1 MPTSIRLKTKRRGRS
16 GPRLLLFSVAFVS
29 TFVLALAYWY
39 GADQLIAIVEE
50 VRAKVISGG
59 HVKLGIDLVPPAKP
73 EPEPTTTVPTK
84 IPSRT
89 IQVVDGD
96 TIRTNGLRYR
106 LVGFDAPETIDAK
119 CPKERVLGERATAR
133 LKAIVTVSRHS
144 LQLTEVRCSCPPG
157 TEGTQSC
164 NFGRRCGLL
173 KANGEDVGQI
183 LIREGLARPYV
194 CGSYGCPKRQ
204 PWC

>member
-1 MPTSIRLKTKRRGRS
+1 MPTSIRLKTK
-16 GPRLLLFSVAFVS
+16 LLLFSVAFVS
-29 TFVLALAYWY
+29 AFILALAVAHWY
-39 GADQLIAIVEE
+39 RADDA
-50 VRAKVISGG
+50 
-59 HVKLGIDLVPPAKP
+59 
-73 EPEPTTTVPTK
+73 PTPGDTK
-84 IPSRT
+84 IPTRT
-89 IQVVDGD
+89 IEVIDGD

-157 TEGTQSC
+157 TESTQSC
-164 NFGRRCGLL
+164 NYGRRCGLL

>member
-1 MPTSIRLKTKRRGRS
+1 MPTSIRPKTKS
-16 GPRLLLFSVAFVS
+16 LLLFSVAFVG
-29 TFVLALAYWY
+29 TFMLALAYWY
-39 GADQLIAIVEE
+39 GADQLIAIVEDLR
-50 VRAKVISGG
+50 VKVISGG
-59 HVKLGIDLVPPAKP
+59 LTKPPAKS
-73 EPEPTTTVPTK
+73 EPTTTVPTK
-84 IPSRT
+84 IPSLT

-96 TIRTNGLRYR
+96 TIRTNGLVYR

-119 CPKERVLGERATAR
+119 CPQERMLGERATAR

-144 LQLTEVRCSCPPG
+144 LELTEVRCSCRPG
-157 TEGTQSC
+157 TEGTRSC

-173 KANGEDVGQI
+173 KASGEDVGQI

-194 CGSYGCPKRQ
+194 CGRYGCPKRQ

>member
-1 MPTSIRLKTKRRGRS
+1 MPTSIRPKTKRRGRS

-39 GADQLIAIVEE
+39 GADQLIAIVED
-50 VRAKVISGG
+50 VRAKVISTAKFGS
-59 HVKLGIDLVPPAKP
+59 DLVLPAKP
-73 EPEPTTTVPTK
+73 EPTVPTK
-84 IPSRT
+84 IPSRA
-89 IQVVDGD
+89 IQVIDGD

-106 LVGFDAPETIDAK
+106 LVGFDAPETINAK
-119 CPKERVLGERATAR
+119 CPKERALGDRATAR
-133 LKAIVTVSRHS
+133 LKAIVSRDS
-144 LQLTEVRCSCPPG
+144 LELTEVRCSCPPG

-164 NFGRRCGLL
+164 NYGRRCGVL

-183 LIREGLARPYV
+183 LIREGLARPYA
-194 CGSYGCPKRQ
+194 CGSYGCPQQQ